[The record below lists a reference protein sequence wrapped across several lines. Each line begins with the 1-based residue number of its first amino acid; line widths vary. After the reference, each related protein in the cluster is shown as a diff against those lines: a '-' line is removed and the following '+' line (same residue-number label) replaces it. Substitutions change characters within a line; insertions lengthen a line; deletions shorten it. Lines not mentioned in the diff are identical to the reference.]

1 MVKYQRSFVTAARAL
16 STARPLAHIS
26 VSTLTSV
33 SAHVMVTS
41 RALSTANVSAHTA
54 ATASAATA
62 APTKL
67 KKFWKTASIKETSL
81 GFNIL
86 LDGKAL
92 KTPSG
97 SILTLP
103 LEKKNLTFLTAVEW
117 ELQDS
122 VLKSYSLPLVLYD
135 ITEVILIFE

>member
-26 VSTLTSV
+26 VS
-33 SAHVMVTS
+33 AHAMVTF